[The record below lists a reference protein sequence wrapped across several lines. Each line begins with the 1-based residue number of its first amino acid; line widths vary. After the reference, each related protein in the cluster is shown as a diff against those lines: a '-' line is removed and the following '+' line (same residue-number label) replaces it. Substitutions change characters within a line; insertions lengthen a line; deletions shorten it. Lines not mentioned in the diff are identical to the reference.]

1 MGMTPTIDVLLD
13 ARALLARTDGW
24 IQHSRRQMVNGKVAY
39 CIEGA
44 LEAAEQPKSQRCFS
58 EAWARVQG
66 VLDEAIPMYNDA
78 PERQQSEVVE
88 TIDRAIQAEW
98 RGDPIPSVQRV
109 EALPEF
115 ADLVQGIPF
124 VFPPDAA

>member
-24 IQHSRRQMVNGKVAY
+24 IQEGRRRMVNGQFAY

-44 LEAAEQPKSQRCFS
+44 LAAADPKSQLFS
-58 EAWARVQG
+58 DAWARVQG
-66 VLDEAIPMYNDA
+66 LLDEPIPRYNDA

-88 TIDRAIQAEW
+88 TIDRAIRAEW
-98 RGDPIPSVQRV
+98 RGDLIPRVQPIEIRTGVLDVLKPAWYV
-109 EALPEF
+109 
-115 ADLVQGIPF
+115 
-124 VFPPDAA
+124 PPPNGG

>member
-24 IQHSRRQMVNGKVAY
+24 IQNARSQMVEGQFAY

-44 LEAAEQPKSQRCFS
+44 LHAAEPKSEPYFS
-58 EAWARVQG
+58 DAWARVQA
-66 VLDEAIPMYNDA
+66 VLDEPIPVYNDA

-88 TIDRAIQAEW
+88 TIDRAIRAEW
-98 RGDPIPSVQRV
+98 RGDPIPRAQPI
-109 EALPEF
+109 EIL
-115 ADLVQGIPF
+115 ADVLDLAKPVGY
-124 VFPPDAA
+124 VPPPNGA